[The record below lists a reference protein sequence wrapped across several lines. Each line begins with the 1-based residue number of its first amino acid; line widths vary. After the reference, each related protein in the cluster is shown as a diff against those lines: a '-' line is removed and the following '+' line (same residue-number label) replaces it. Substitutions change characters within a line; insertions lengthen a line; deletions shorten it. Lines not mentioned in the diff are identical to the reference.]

1 MFAMFALLVRAVRV
15 RFFSAYPRWNRSDR
29 ASTTCSKP
37 CHSTSSFPYTV
48 AILRLIQAR
57 LTSCPFF
64 FSMPRCMELYHCGVW
79 FPPRHMREAN
89 ESKRSMLSRLLTQS
103 ELKGVKK
110 VMNVPERAL
119 QTFLHIQS
127 IVPEKHSSWKVFQEC
142 L

>member
-1 MFAMFALLVRAVRV
+1 MEPFRSRINNLLKTVSQYIILPIYRSYLALDT
-15 RFFSAYPRWNRSDR
+15 SAADNMP
-29 ASTTCSKP
+29 
-37 CHSTSSFPYTV
+37 
-48 AILRLIQAR
+48 L
-57 LTSCPFF
+57 F